1 MGTKK
6 LNNQTFF
13 FLKKKKKKEKLTP
26 NNNKKNVDINCNIRE
41 MKNSMARITQNR
53 RTAFFSLWSFNQSEA
68 AKKKEKKRMQTTHI
82 S

>member
-13 FLKKKKKKEKLTP
+13 LLKKKKEKLTT

-53 RTAFFSLWSFNQSEA
+53 RTAFFSLRSFNQSEVA
-68 AKKKEKKRMQTTHI
+68 KKKKEKKRMQTTHI
-82 S
+82 